1 MIHLRALTGRLRGA
15 IERVLPDGCP
25 FVIGGGLVRDALYGG
40 RPNDIDVWLPSNIHV
55 PDVDAFCAHM
65 VNCGYGTRQG
75 FQGQVIFRGPGS
87 RVEEVEEGAFG
98 GFGNAEHDLGGY
110 GDVHNH
116 WVVEIQTAPNAPAG
130 SLGDLGHPRIN
141 IMRNMA
147 RWTGD
152 APSFFTE
159 IMRNFDL
166 DLCMYFVGYMP
177 GQNAVNT
184 VIMPQHLRD
193 SLLNSRINHYRVAPT
208 RMNEVYWNQARL
220 ETTSTERILSRV
232 RKMNEKYTLN
242 LPEDIHRIVMI
253 PTAEIIAVPVLF
265 RDIINCFNSN
275 GGYGAAAIPTRFN
288 RVHQHQW
295 DEAMATAQATFAAYR
310 DRLQANGAMVP
321 PGVTPMAFLR
331 LNQW

>member
-1 MIHLRALTGRLRGA
+1 MIRLRDLIGRLRGS

-40 RPNDIDVWLPSNIHV
+40 RPNDIDVWLPSNITI

-65 VNCGYGTRQG
+65 VNSGYGPRQG

-87 RVEEVEEGAFG
+87 RVEEVTEGIFG
-98 GFGNAEHDLGGY
+98 GFGDAEHDDAGY

-116 WVVEIQTAPNAPAG
+116 WVVEITTAEAPQGA
-130 SLGDLGHPRIN
+130 LNHPCHPRIN

-177 GQNAVNT
+177 GQNTVNT
-184 VIMPQHLRD
+184 VIMPQHLR
-193 SLLNSRINHYRVAPT
+193 NSIMNPFNNRRVEPT

-220 ETTSTERILSRV
+220 ETTSVERIRSRV
-232 RKMNEKYTLN
+232 RKMNDKYMLN
-242 LPEDIHRIVMI
+242 LPENIQNIQMI
-253 PTAEIIAVPVLF
+253 PTADIVAVPVLF
-265 RDIINCFNSN
+265 RDLIESFNAMN
-275 GGYGAAAIPTRFN
+275 GFGRVALPQRAN
-288 RVHQHQW
+288 RVHEHQYV
-295 DEAMATAQATFAAYR
+295 EALESAQRAFTSYR
-310 DRLQANGAMVP
+310 DRLIDSGLALP
-321 PGVTPMAFLR
+321 LHVTPMAFLR
-331 LNQW
+331 LPV

>member
-1 MIHLRALTGRLRGA
+1 MIGRLRGS

-40 RPNDIDVWLPSNIHV
+40 RPNDIDIWLPSNIHV

-65 VNCGYGTRQG
+65 VNTGYGPRQG

-87 RVEEVEEGAFG
+87 RVEEVTEGIFG
-98 GFGNAEHDLGGY
+98 GFNNAEHDVGGY

-116 WVVEIQTAPNAPAG
+116 WVVEITPAAVLSATNPAPAAN
-130 SLGDLGHPRIN
+130 HPRIN

-159 IMRNFDL
+159 VMRNFDL

-177 GQNAVNT
+177 GQTKVNT
-184 VIMPQHLRD
+184 VIMPQHLLEGLRTYFRTNR
-193 SLLNSRINHYRVAPT
+193 LAAT

-220 ETTSTERILSRV
+220 ETTSVERILSRV
-232 RKMNEKYTLN
+232 RKMNDKYTIR
-242 LPEDIHRIVMI
+242 LPEAIERIPMI
-253 PTAEIIAVPVLF
+253 PTAEIIAVPVPLATLIPLF
-265 RDIINCFNSN
+265 N
-275 GGYGAAAIPTRFN
+275 GRQGFGSAAIPTRQN
-288 RVHQHQW
+288 RVQ
-295 DEAMATAQATFAAYR
+295 EEVYNLALVNAQQSFIEYR
-310 DRLQANGAMVP
+310 DRLATRGSPIPTNI
-321 PGVTPMAFLR
+321 TPATFLS
-331 LNQW
+331 LPV

>member
-1 MIHLRALTGRLRGA
+1 
-15 IERVLPDGCP
+15 
-25 FVIGGGLVRDALYGG
+25 
-40 RPNDIDVWLPSNIHV
+40 
-55 PDVDAFCAHM
+55 M
-65 VNCGYGTRQG
+65 VNRGYGPRQG

-87 RVEEVEEGAFG
+87 RVEEVQEGIFG
-98 GFGNAEHDLGGY
+98 GFNNAEHDEAGY

-116 WVVEIQTAPNAPAG
+116 WVVELQPMGNNLAGVPAA
-130 SLGDLGHPRIN
+130 DCPRIN

-177 GQNAVNT
+177 GQNTVNT
-184 VIMPQHLRD
+184 VIMPQHLQN
-193 SLLNSRINHYRVAPT
+193 SLLNSRINHHRVAPT
-208 RMNEVYWNQARL
+208 RINEVYWNQARL

-242 LPEDIHRIVMI
+242 LPEDIQRIVMI

-265 RDIINCFNSN
+265 RDIINCFNGN
-275 GGYGAAAIPTRFN
+275 GGYGAAAIPTRNN

-295 DEAMATAQATFAAYR
+295 DEAMAVAQQTFDNYR
-310 DRLQANGAMVP
+310 NRLMAGGAMVP

-331 LNQW
+331 LGNY